1 MKINV
6 IIPSFYPAVIYGG
19 PIFTSLHTVEEL
31 SKLNIEIWVSTT
43 NANMNTR
50 LNIKSNIWHNYA
62 ENLHIKYYN
71 ETIINKI
78 SFSLLFKLWQD
89 IRSCEIIHI
98 QGLFSTPT
106 PIALFYSKLFNKK
119 VILTPHGTL
128 GTWCLK
134 EGSKFKNLWLN
145 LLIKPF
151 NNTILWHATAEMEK
165 NEILQIFP
173 EAKVKVIAN
182 GIKIDEFKEYNKLA
196 PSQFLKKF
204 VNKDSDIDKVIVSMG
219 RLQKKKGFDIL
230 IDSFNIVIQ
239 TYPNAKL
246 FIAGQ
251 DEGEKENLL
260 LQINKLKLK
269 ESIFLVGPISGQ
281 DKVDFLANADLFC
294 LPSHNEN
301 FGIVYAESLAA
312 GTPII
317 ASTNTPWNEV
327 EDYNC
332 GKWVENSIKETSIAI
347 NKILKQNREVL
358 RNNSK
363 KLALN
368 YDWANIA
375 VEFKNL
381 FKEMVNNK

>member
-134 EGSKFKNLWLN
+134 EGSKFKNLLS
-145 LLIKPF
+145 
-151 NNTILWHATAEMEK
+151 
-165 NEILQIFP
+165 IFFHS
-173 EAKVKVIAN
+173 
-182 GIKIDEFKEYNKLA
+182 KID
-196 PSQFLKKF
+196 QF
-204 VNKDSDIDKVIVSMG
+204 S
-219 RLQKKKGFDIL
+219 
-230 IDSFNIVIQ
+230 SFI
-239 TYPNAKL
+239 
-246 FIAGQ
+246 
-251 DEGEKENLL
+251 
-260 LQINKLKLK
+260 
-269 ESIFLVGPISGQ
+269 
-281 DKVDFLANADLFC
+281 
-294 LPSHNEN
+294 
-301 FGIVYAESLAA
+301 
-312 GTPII
+312 
-317 ASTNTPWNEV
+317 
-327 EDYNC
+327 
-332 GKWVENSIKETSIAI
+332 
-347 NKILKQNREVL
+347 R
-358 RNNSK
+358 
-363 KLALN
+363 
-368 YDWANIA
+368 
-375 VEFKNL
+375 
-381 FKEMVNNK
+381 